1 MNQKIFIVVFCLLT
15 GLTAIGKIQAQI
27 LGDSLL
33 NDYVEKFNQQ
43 DEELYKQYISN
54 DQAKDFLEENIPLFE
69 CPDKTIE
76 EIYYFRWWTFRK
88 HLKKTPDGFI
98 ITEFL
103 PDVSWAGKY
112 NGICCPAWF
121 HFREGRWLH
130 DTSFLDDYTTYWLKG
145 GGALRSYSFPITDAI
160 YQYCQVVGSTQPLKD
175 YYPDLLSNYMAWK
188 EEKFVPE
195 VGLFWQTD
203 NRDGME
209 ISIGGNGFR
218 ATINS
223 YMLAELSILSELAT
237 LRKDSIATKLK
248 MELNALKKNFFQ
260 KLWDDN
266 ANFFKVL
273 PQEENA
279 VLQNVR
285 ELHGYTPWAFNLA
298 ESQYAEAW
306 KFLMNT
312 RHFLAPYGLT
322 TAEQCHPDF
331 QIAYEGHECQW
342 NGPSWPYATS
352 MTLIGLANLLN
363 TQQQDYITS
372 RDYVMLLNLYARSQ
386 YRILD
391 NGICIPWIDEN
402 LNPFTGDW
410 ISRSMLQQRKQIP
423 QERGRDYNHSSFCDL
438 VITGLIGLRPQVKDT
453 LVVNPLLEDKQWDYF
468 CLDKVYY
475 HGKMITIMYDRTGKK
490 YNKGVGL
497 SIFVNGEKV
506 LSSSVLKKVSYKL

>member
-160 YQYCQVVGSTQPLKD
+160 YQYCQVVGSTQPLID

-260 KLWDDN
+260 KLWDNN

-273 PQEENA
+273 PQEKNA

-391 NGICIPWIDEN
+391 NGI
-402 LNPFTGDW
+402 
-410 ISRSMLQQRKQIP
+410 
-423 QERGRDYNHSSFCDL
+423 SSFCDL